1 MRETKIVK
9 MLIEKQDRDIA
20 KREKLHMFQISV
32 DGRYAEID
40 RGSSSIVGACT
51 KEQADMLRGL
61 IRSWD
66 TGNTF
71 KTDLHGEQCCHF
83 QD

>member
-1 MRETKIVK
+1 VIKSID
-9 MLIEKQDRDIA
+9 KQDRDTA
-20 KREKLHMFQISV
+20 KREKLHMFQIVV
-32 DGRYAEID
+32 DGHYAETD

-51 KEQADMLRGL
+51 AAQAKMLRGL

-66 TGNTF
+66 TGNTV